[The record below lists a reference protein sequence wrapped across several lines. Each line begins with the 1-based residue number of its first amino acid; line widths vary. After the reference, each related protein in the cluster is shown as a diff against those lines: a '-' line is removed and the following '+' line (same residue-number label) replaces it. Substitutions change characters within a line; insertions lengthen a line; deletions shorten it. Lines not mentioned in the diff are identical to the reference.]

1 MNIQKFRMVASILKA
16 LTPVLFEIVDDIMDA
31 REGDSDG
38 GDLIT
43 KAERQKIIMD
53 NVLDIPELIMKVL
66 KDL

>member
-1 MNIQKFRMVASILKA
+1 MNMQKMRIVASILKA

-38 GDLIT
+38 GEGIT
-43 KAERQKIIMD
+43 KAERQQIIMD
-53 NVLDIPELIMKVL
+53 NVLDIPEQIMKVL